1 LAVGVLLGATVYFG
15 AIGLLFGMAWYF
27 ANRAFGENRL
37 PHRGT
42 MPAGY
47 YRDAFWIGLGGA
59 AGILGLERLLA
70 FASTYWPT
78 AHRSLEASFGQDFD
92 ALIPIAATLG
102 AAVFRGL
109 LFTGLV
115 AAIASFVAAQVRH
128 RLLRFSLLVFG
139 ALAVVGGGWGTPAD
153 LMKQFM
159 ARLILLGV
167 LAFGVRRLMR
177 FNILGCF
184 LVVACTTLVSTAAE
198 LLVQPD
204 SFYRANG
211 YAIMLALALLFLWP
225 LGAWRLR
232 GANAPT

>member
-1 LAVGVLLGATVYFG
+1 
-15 AIGLLFGMAWYF
+15 
-27 ANRAFGENRL
+27 
-37 PHRGT
+37 

-70 FASTYWPT
+70 FASAYWPT

-92 ALIPIAATLG
+92 ALLPIAATLG
-102 AAVFRGL
+102 GAVVRGL

-115 AAIASFVAAQVRH
+115 AAIASFIAAQVRH
-128 RLLRFSLLVFG
+128 PLLRIALLVFG
-139 ALAVVGGGWGTPAD
+139 ALAVVGGGWGSPAD
-153 LMKQFM
+153 FLKQFL

-167 LAFGVRRLMR
+167 LVFGLRLMR

-198 LLVQPD
+198 LLGQPD

-211 YAIMLALALLFLWP
+211 NAILLTLVLLFAWP

-232 GANAPT
+232 GANVPS